1 MKSEIEKLLVYV
13 FFFIIEDHETRLS
26 QLEEEQSKDRECGE
40 LIEMNAELVDKAL
53 NILRNAI
60 ANQIDWKD
68 IEDIVEEAGDNGD
81 PVLSRIRKLKL
92 DINHFTMLL
101 ANPYEQYDSDR
112 YVFFYVWVKHSGPEK
127 LKKSRQKKKRKKTRE
142 IK

>member
-1 MKSEIEKLLVYV
+1 
-13 FFFIIEDHETRLS
+13 
-26 QLEEEQSKDRECGE
+26 
-40 LIEMNAELVDKAL
+40 MNAELVDKAL

-101 ANPYEQYDSDR
+101 ANPYEQYDYDR
-112 YVFFYVWVKHSGPEK
+112 YVIFSDMHKNDIRYFGPVHMKHTK
-127 LKKSRQKKKRKKTRE
+127 L
-142 IK
+142 

>member
-1 MKSEIEKLLVYV
+1 MKSEIENLLTYV
-13 FFFIIEDHETRLS
+13 FFFIIKDHETRLS

-101 ANPYEQYDSDR
+101 ANPYEQYDYDR
-112 YVFFYVWVKHSGPEK
+112 YVIFLDMYKNNIKLFGPVYMKQTK
-127 LKKSRQKKKRKKTRE
+127 L
-142 IK
+142 

>member
-1 MKSEIEKLLVYV
+1 MFVRNNKNFVKSEIEKLLTYV
-13 FFFIIEDHETRLS
+13 FFFINKDHETRLS

-101 ANPYEQYDSDR
+101 ANPYEQYDYDR
-112 YVFFYVWVKHSGPEK
+112 YVIFLDMYKNNIKLFGPV
-127 LKKSRQKKKRKKTRE
+127 
-142 IK
+142 

>member
-1 MKSEIEKLLVYV
+1 MKSEIENLLTYV
-13 FFFIIEDHETRLS
+13 FFFIIKNHETRLS

-101 ANPYEQYDSDR
+101 ANPYEQYDYDR
-112 YVFFYVWVKHSGPEK
+112 YVIFLDMHKNNLRLFGPVHMKHTK
-127 LKKSRQKKKRKKTRE
+127 L
-142 IK
+142 

>member
-1 MKSEIEKLLVYV
+1 MVLKLKNYSSL
-13 FFFIIEDHETRLS
+13 FKDHETRLT
-26 QLEEEQSKDRECGE
+26 QLEVEQSKDRECGE

-92 DINHFTMLL
+92 DINHFTMQL

-112 YVFFYVWVKHSGPEK
+112 YVFFLRLGETQRARKVKK
-127 LKKSRQKKKRKKTRE
+127 VQAKNLVKSNK
-142 IK
+142 

>member
-1 MKSEIEKLLVYV
+1 
-13 FFFIIEDHETRLS
+13 
-26 QLEEEQSKDRECGE
+26 
-40 LIEMNAELVDKAL
+40 MNAELVDKAL

-101 ANPYEQYDSDR
+101 ANPYEQYDYDR
-112 YVFFYVWVKHSGPEK
+112 YVIFLDMYKNNIKLFGPVYMKQTK
-127 LKKSRQKKKRKKTRE
+127 L
-142 IK
+142 

>member
-1 MKSEIEKLLVYV
+1 MDEFFSQLESQKLDVKVAQQEKQAMKKLDN
-13 FFFIIEDHETRLS
+13 IKKDHETRLQ
-26 QLEEEQSKDRECGE
+26 QLEKEQSKDRICGE
-40 LIEMNAELVDKAL
+40 FIEMNAELVDKAL
-53 NILRNAI
+53 NILRTAI

-101 ANPYEQYDSDR
+101 SNPYEEYNSR
-112 YVFFYVWVKHSGPEK
+112 SVLST
-127 LKKSRQKKKRKKTRE
+127 KSKASTYTG
-142 IK
+142 

>member
-13 FFFIIEDHETRLS
+13 FFFIIKDHETRLS

-101 ANPYEQYDSDR
+101 ANPYEQYDYDR
-112 YVFFYVWVKHSGPEK
+112 YVIF
-127 LKKSRQKKKRKKTRE
+127 LDM
-142 IK
+142 